1 MKIAKLC
8 FYSLSFRRKVKGYR
22 QVVALAKGRCLSLYA
37 LYWVC
42 LVTYFLRLATYNL
55 SKLLPIEVSASFW
68 KKIHYL
74 FVCLVILNQMNN
86 VKKHAPG
93 FIIHGEIPDYIS
105 DGGGVFS
112 CKFISQYFFTS
123 SHFAI
128 LNMLLVAVFQHVS
141 VVNSMQDFFVLSLF
155 NTRFYFSSFFQ

>member
-1 MKIAKLC
+1 
-8 FYSLSFRRKVKGYR
+8 
-22 QVVALAKGRCLSLYA
+22 
-37 LYWVC
+37 
-42 LVTYFLRLATYNL
+42 
-55 SKLLPIEVSASFW
+55 
-68 KKIHYL
+68 
-74 FVCLVILNQMNN
+74 MNN
-86 VKKHAPG
+86 VKIHAPG